1 MSFPEAEETRLL
13 SNNLLKRGF
22 TSWKEED
29 TRIIDSNALVAKKI
43 GKTGVNRITPM
54 PEDKDGFARG
64 LSADV
69 LEVLP
74 KEEEADAVLEAASA
88 EDGELLGPSAEEL
101 REQALFEI
109 EKMKEEAAAVLE
121 SEKRKALEEA
131 RKQGYTDGYEQGMQ
145 EAEKLKKQLSEEK
158 SSLERQYEEQLDSL
172 EPRFIDTM
180 TGIYEHIFNVEL
192 SGYRDI
198 IVHLIANTLRKTEGG
213 KSYIVHVS
221 KEDYPYVSMQK
232 KQIAATSA
240 SGNSSLEIIEDITL
254 SQNQALIET
263 DGGIFDCSLG
273 TQLSELSKKLTLL
286 SYEKSGEEKSADS
299 NS

>member
-232 KQIAATSA
+232 KQIAAISA

>member
-121 SEKRKALEEA
+121 SEKRKTLEEA

>member
-131 RKQGYTDGYEQGMQ
+131 RKQGYTDGYEQGIQ

-180 TGIYEHIFNVEL
+180 TGIYEHVFNVEL